1 MRRPALICTAA
12 ALSCGAPV
20 RMPGPEANGSSSS
33 SDTDPT
39 LAESSS
45 STSGPTTQ
53 TETSPDTETTGPTSE
68 TTTTTGP
75 TGCQGPDDCSDP
87 ALAFCVDEVC
97 VTCSAASE
105 PDAACAQ
112 LDETAPLCIE
122 DACVQCSAEN
132 TDACGGVTPLC
143 DVEASTCVACEFHE
157 QCQDIGSPACNFV
170 TGACFDPANVTPVD
184 LSSSGALQAAING
197 VDDGAEHTIVVTG
210 SAGVSH
216 NATVDGGKVIAFVST
231 NTSTQTLAGLAGNP
245 TLTLTGADTTVFLHR
260 LQLTANTDDVGVSVE
275 ANASLFADSVQVS
288 QNSGG
293 GITLAAGT
301 SGQLRNCMVA
311 GPLDGIAVDASASE
325 LLLLYSSVLGSLG
338 DADAL
343 SCTTGTNVGVRNSI
357 ITTRGDNP
365 ALSCPGASVDNTA
378 VENTADTDWFSNYN
392 AGDALLTAAGRVQFM
407 GDAIWEDGD
416 PPFDFRGGVRPA
428 VDGSPDFPGAGIL
441 P

>member
-1 MRRPALICTAA
+1 MRRLLPIAVLASVCACEAAPADLDA
-12 ALSCGAPV
+12 
-20 RMPGPEANGSSSS
+20 SSSTGET
-33 SDTDPT
+33 DPTDPT

-45 STSGPTTQ
+45 STSGPTTE
-53 TETSPDTETTGPTSE
+53 TETSPDTETTEPTSE

-197 VDDGAEHTIVVTG
+197 VDDGAEHIIVVTG
-210 SAGVSH
+210 SLAATHAVAVDAGK
-216 NATVDGGKVIAFVST
+216 TIAIVST
-231 NTSTQTLAGLAGNP
+231 NTSTQTVNGAAAPILTVSGAG
-245 TLTLTGADTTVFLHR
+245 TTVFLHR
-260 LQLTANTDDVGVSVE
+260 LRLDGSSDVGISVE
-275 ANASLFADSVQVS
+275 ANASLFADSTQVS
-288 QNSGG
+288 GNDGG

-311 GPLDGIAVDASASE
+311 RSRIDVPAIVSR
-325 LLLLYSSVLGSLG
+325 
-338 DADAL
+338 
-343 SCTTGTNVGVRNSI
+343 CVG
-357 ITTRGDNP
+357 
-365 ALSCPGASVDNTA
+365 
-378 VENTADTDWFSNYN
+378 E
-392 AGDALLTAAGRVQFM
+392 
-407 GDAIWEDGD
+407 
-416 PPFDFRGGVRPA
+416 
-428 VDGSPDFPGAGIL
+428 
-441 P
+441 